1 MFRVLG
7 AWAVLLLSLVTTAS
21 AVEMPQRS
29 LAWKAGRLAAQPK
42 TADAVLVV
50 IQHVN
55 GHRFQEAL
63 AAIQELSGVETR
75 LRSELALA
83 VAGHLSNDNP
93 QPAMRLARELLDQA
107 IGADGDDLLARRLK
121 NDLDVFQTLDS
132 VVLPWAP
139 NLAGHSWVL
148 SLIHI

>member
-1 MFRVLG
+1 MMFRVLG

-55 GHRFQEAL
+55 GHRFQDCL
-63 AAIQELSGVETR
+63 LYTSDAADE
-75 LRSELALA
+75 
-83 VAGHLSNDNP
+83 
-93 QPAMRLARELLDQA
+93 
-107 IGADGDDLLARRLK
+107 
-121 NDLDVFQTLDS
+121 
-132 VVLPWAP
+132 
-139 NLAGHSWVL
+139 
-148 SLIHI
+148 

>member
-1 MFRVLG
+1 MFCCCRCHYG
-7 AWAVLLLSLVTTAS
+7 HRRREAS
-21 AVEMPQRS
+21 TH
-29 LAWKAGRLAAQPK
+29 LAWKAGRLADGPK

-63 AAIQELSGVETR
+63 VAIPELSGVETR

-121 NDLDVFQTLDS
+121 NDLTFSRLS
-132 VVLPWAP
+132 IRLSFPGLPISP
-139 NLAGHSWVL
+139 VTAGFRRRSCCRPVT
-148 SLIHI
+148 